1 MPWINGQILTE
12 EGFVE
17 GSLEFDDES
26 IIDISRQKSKDPVG
40 EGVVLPLFVN
50 PHTHIGD
57 SFIKDDLNGTIEEI
71 VAPPD
76 GLKHRRLE
84 EASNEDVIEGMRGT
98 LERMRDSGI
107 SHFVDFREGGIK
119 GVSLLLNASLDSPL
133 NPIIYGRPER
143 LTYDKG
149 EVESLLKVV
158 DGIGISSVGDWE
170 TSILEEIRR
179 DVKESGKGFAT
190 HASES
195 VREDIDVILDLDP
208 DFLIHMTEADESDLE
223 RCADAGVPVVICPR
237 SNAHF
242 RKAPPLGK
250 MLSKGVELMLGT
262 CPRSNAHFRKTPPLD
277 KMLSK
282 SVELMLGTDN
292 AMLNSPSLF
301 DEMRF
306 LRQMSK
312 QDDSL
317 TSGHILRMA
326 IDSRKVLKGRPAL
339 LLGIGQPSEFLVL
352 KWHGG
357 KPENFIVDR
366 ASEKDISIIVRETR
380 MWTRKDEHLKEE
392 SDWLREDRRR

>member
-12 EGFVE
+12 DGFLE

-26 IIDISRQKSKDPVG
+26 IVDISRQKSGDPMA
-40 EGVVLPLFVN
+40 EGIVLPLFVN

-84 EASNEDVIEGMRGT
+84 EASSEDVIEGMRGT

-119 GVSLLLNASLDSPL
+119 GASLLLNASLDSPL

-143 LTYDKG
+143 LAYDKG

-170 TSILEEIRR
+170 ISILEDIRR
-179 DVKESGKGFAT
+179 DVKKSGKGFAT

-195 VREDIDVILDLDP
+195 VREDIDTILDLNP

-262 CPRSNAHFRKTPPLD
+262 
-277 KMLSK
+277 
-282 SVELMLGTDN
+282 DN

-306 LRQMSK
+306 LRHMSK
-312 QDDSL
+312 QDGNL

-352 KWHGG
+352 KWSGG
-357 KPENFIVDR
+357 KPENFVVDR